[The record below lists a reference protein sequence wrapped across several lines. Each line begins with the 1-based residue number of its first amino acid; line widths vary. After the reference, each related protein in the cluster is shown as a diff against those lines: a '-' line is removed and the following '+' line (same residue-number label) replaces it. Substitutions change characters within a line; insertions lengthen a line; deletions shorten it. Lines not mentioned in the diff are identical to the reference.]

1 LSFLDSWRSTLYS
14 LTGIIIIFAR
24 IINAKN
30 MIEKF
35 LNEEQDPKTVEKV
48 YSRLVDLLSS
58 GEEVI
63 YIAVQKK
70 PLVNLFP
77 DCIAITNK
85 RVLFFTPANLG
96 LSIKFVDFVWKDIVD
111 VYTKEEIIGA
121 IFSVKT
127 TGGAEMAVDYLPKIQ
142 GRKLYQYAQERKEV
156 EREARRQR
164 DLEQKRA
171 ESGAVQF
178 ENSPARA
185 FAAPASPQPFSSQPA
200 YTAPVAPPAP
210 APTPV
215 IPPAPAPVVQEAA
228 APTPA
233 AKPDE
238 LTEKLKKL
246 KTLFDNGLISQEEY
260 NAKKLDLLSDL

>member
-1 LSFLDSWRSTLYS
+1 
-14 LTGIIIIFAR
+14 
-24 IINAKN
+24 

-85 RVLFFTPANLG
+85 RILFFTPANLG

-127 TGGAEMAVDYLPKIQ
+127 TNGAEMAVDYLPKIQ

-156 EREARRQR
+156 EREARRLR

-171 ESGAVQF
+171 ESGSIQF
-178 ENSPARA
+178 ENPAA
-185 FAAPASPQPFSSQPA
+185 AHTSTAQQVFAAQTPAAQQYQAP
-200 YTAPVAPPAP
+200 APVVPPAP
-210 APTPV
+210 T
-215 IPPAPAPVVQEAA
+215 PAPAPVVQEAA
-228 APTPA
+228 P
-233 AKPDE
+233 KPDE

-260 NAKKLDLLSDL
+260 NAKKIDLLSDF

>member
-1 LSFLDSWRSTLYS
+1 MMDQFLRD
-14 LTGIIIIFAR
+14 
-24 IINAKN
+24 
-30 MIEKF
+30 
-35 LNEEQDPKTVEKV
+35 EQDPKAIEKV
-48 YSRLVDLLSS
+48 YTRLVDLLTT
-58 GEEVI
+58 GEEII

-70 PLVNLFP
+70 PLVNILP

-127 TGGAEMAVDYLPKIQ
+127 TNGAEMGVDYLPKVQ
-142 GRKLYQYAQERKEV
+142 ARKLYQYAQERKEA

-164 DLEQKRA
+164 ELEEKRA
-171 ESGAVQF
+171 ESGSIQY
-178 ENSPARA
+178 EQH
-185 FAAPASPQPFSSQPA
+185 AAPQAPA
-200 YTAPVAPPAP
+200 FQAAVPAQVEPTPAPVAP
-210 APTPV
+210 
-215 IPPAPAPVVQEAA
+215 AA
-228 APTPA
+228 EV
-233 AKPDE
+233 KPDV

-260 NAKKLDLLSDL
+260 NSKKLDLLSDL